1 MLQQT
6 CQTLPKLVK
15 IFLKLINLIIISI
28 LTAAILTST
37 TPQPAEEN
45 IGPTTCK
52 LCHKTFKKSIN
63 LQLHMEKVHEIN
75 SKPLGTIHILR
86 NHFKGGQKFTIF
98 AYFQCLLYL
107 CFTVPLGKKK
117 LA

>member
-1 MLQQT
+1 MLKQT
-6 CQTLPKLVK
+6 CQTLSKLVK
-15 IFLKLINLIIISI
+15 IGLKLINLIIISI

-75 SKPLGTIHILR
+75 SKPLGTDHPYITSPLLR
-86 NHFKGGQKFTIF
+86 GVRNLRFLFTSS
-98 AYFQCLLYL
+98 AYYIYASQF
-107 CFTVPLGKKK
+107 P
-117 LA
+117 